1 MASIQS
7 RTTPSGERRWDVY
20 YRGPDG
26 KQRKKAFKRK
36 VDAQRYA
43 NTVEADIV
51 RHDWVDPQRGRDPF
65 GNWAEKWIG
74 TTTHL
79 KPKTRESYESI
90 LRNHLIPEFGD
101 RAIGSID
108 HPEVLSFLSRLAS
121 DGRGA
126 GTVPNIRDVM
136 RSVFKL
142 AVRAGVVKN
151 NPVLDIKAPRAVK
164 QEMIFLTEDQVLAL
178 ADEIQNPP
186 PLQRGHRT
194 EKAATP
200 TMRSWFSSPP
210 TQGSEPERS
219 EPSGS
224 RRSTSCGAGSKSLN
238 PPTKHT
244 AGSTSAPPRPT
255 PDVQSDCPL
264 LSSRC

>member
-1 MASIQS
+1 MASS
-7 RTTPSGERRWDVY
+7 ARRPSSGRLMLSAMPTPSKPTLSATTGSTRSE
-20 YRGPDG
+20 
-26 KQRKKAFKRK
+26 
-36 VDAQRYA
+36 
-43 NTVEADIV
+43 
-51 RHDWVDPQRGRDPF
+51 
-65 GNWAEKWIG
+65 AEKWIG

-121 DGRGA
+121 DGRSA
-126 GTVPNIRDVM
+126 GTVSNILDVM

-186 PLQRGHRT
+186 PLQRGASHR
-194 EKAATP
+194 EGGYPDYALLVRFADRAAAP
-200 TMRSWFSSPP
+200 AASAEWRPDRGHLVRIGP
-210 TQGSEPERS
+210 R
-219 EPSGS
+219 
-224 RRSTSCGAGSKSLN
+224 GAGD
-238 PPTKHT
+238 
-244 AGSTSAPPRPT
+244 G
-255 PDVQSDCPL
+255 
-264 LSSRC
+264 